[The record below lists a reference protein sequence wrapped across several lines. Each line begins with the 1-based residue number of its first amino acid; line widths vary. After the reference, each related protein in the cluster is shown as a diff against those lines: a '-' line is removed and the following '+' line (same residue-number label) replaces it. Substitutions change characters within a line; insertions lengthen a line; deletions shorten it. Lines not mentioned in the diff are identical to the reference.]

1 LPGHQQGKE
10 MQCDVV
16 NTGRSVYVAS
26 IGFLSGC
33 DSDIIFMQ
41 LSHHLFGD
49 PIPSNFSQ
57 IGED

>member
-1 LPGHQQGKE
+1 